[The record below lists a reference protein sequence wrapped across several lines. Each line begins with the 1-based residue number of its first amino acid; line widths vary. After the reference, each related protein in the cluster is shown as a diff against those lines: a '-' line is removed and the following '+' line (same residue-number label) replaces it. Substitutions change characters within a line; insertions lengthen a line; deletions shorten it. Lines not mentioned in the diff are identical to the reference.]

1 MSQVVVIHY
10 GFDFTLLTNSIEC
23 FFFVIKRLNYQC
35 KYFLDSYIGVK
46 KPPDIRFSIL
56 HTKRKYL
63 ITLSCFNFEQNC
75 LVFFEEKSAS
85 REPSRM
91 KVMKFIYGD
100 LTPAK
105 VSDLKQACKQEVG
118 F

>member
-1 MSQVVVIHY
+1 MYHEDMKCQPSIYSLRELVIHPNLSNLCLI
-10 GFDFTLLTNSIEC
+10 DL
-23 FFFVIKRLNYQC
+23 
-35 KYFLDSYIGVK
+35 
-46 KPPDIRFSIL
+46 
-56 HTKRKYL
+56 YL
-63 ITLSCFNFEQNC
+63 FPSVENT
-75 LVFFEEKSAS
+75 AP

-118 F
+118 HLVYPSPPLVLFKRISQNC